1 MESLIEQ
8 LDLGASVRLTGWIPR
23 EQLEQVYRCA
33 FAVVYPSTFE
43 GFGLPVLE
51 ALAAGIP
58 TACSNIEPLAGL
70 AGEAALLFDPAD
82 EDAML
87 HAIERVTTDAGL
99 RTRLAEEGPRRAAQ
113 FPWQRTA
120 EQTLEA
126 LRAAASLNM

>member
-1 MESLIEQ
+1 
-8 LDLGASVRLTGWIPR
+8 
-23 EQLEQVYRCA
+23 
-33 FAVVYPSTFE
+33 
-43 GFGLPVLE
+43 VLE

>member
-1 MESLIEQ
+1 M
-8 LDLGASVRLTGWIPR
+8 
-23 EQLEQVYRCA
+23 YRCA

-70 AGEAALLFDPAD
+70 AGEAALLFDPAY

-87 HAIERVTTDAGL
+87 HAI
-99 RTRLAEEGPRRAAQ
+99 
-113 FPWQRTA
+113 
-120 EQTLEA
+120 
-126 LRAAASLNM
+126 